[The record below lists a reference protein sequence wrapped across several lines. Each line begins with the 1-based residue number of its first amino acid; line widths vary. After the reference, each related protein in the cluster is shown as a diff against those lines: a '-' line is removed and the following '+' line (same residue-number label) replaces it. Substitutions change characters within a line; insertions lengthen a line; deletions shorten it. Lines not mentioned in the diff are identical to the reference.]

1 MIYSG
6 KVLPGKPYPL
16 GATYDGSG
24 VNFAI
29 FSGLAKKVTLCLYEM
44 NGDDCRYSE
53 IILREKTNYVWH
65 VYIPGIEP
73 GQHYGYRVDGPYK
86 PKSGIR
92 FNPQKML
99 IDPYARAIEGRIDI
113 KESMFDYTFEHRLQ
127 GDVYEK
133 SELDSGADV
142 NKCIVI
148 DNEFDWEG
156 IGKPDIPMR
165 ETIIYELHVKGFT
178 ELHPDIPA
186 EERGTYKG
194 MASQKMINYFKELG
208 ITTIELMP
216 VHHFVHSKFVRDHG
230 LSNYWG
236 YNSIGFFAPH
246 AEFSAAGM
254 NGEQVKEF
262 KEMVK
267 AYHRNGIEIILDVV
281 YNHTGEGDHLGPTI
295 ALRGLDN
302 PYYYRMDP
310 YNKLHYEDFT
320 GTGNM
325 LNLSKSWVLQL
336 VMDSLRYWAEEMQVD
351 GFRFDLAS
359 ALTRGSEGKVK
370 GSGFLDAV
378 HQDPVLSKLK
388 LIAEPWDLGPEGYL
402 VGGFPPPWSD
412 WNGKY
417 RDAVRRYW
425 RGDENQVRELAYRF
439 SGSPDLY
446 EKSGR
451 MPVGSINFITA
462 HDGFTL
468 HDLVSYNQKYNRKNW
483 ENNRDGEDHNLSWN
497 SGVEGTTDDPVIIA
511 LREKRKRNFLGT
523 LFLSQGV
530 PMISHGDEY
539 GRTQQGNNNV
549 WCQDNEIAWMD
560 WNWNENQKQLFEFT
574 KRMIALRK
582 EYPVTHCRNYL
593 KNRPGKEL
601 GARDTRWLNT
611 DGVDMSREEWKSAY
625 IRCMGIMLQ
634 GEPINDADQLGEPI
648 SDKTLLILFNSYW
661 EEVSFRMPQKEP
673 SSQWKILFDTDAE
686 PTRGLA
692 EIITNTYQIQPRSMV
707 LLLKVQ

>member
-16 GATYDGSG
+16 GASYDGSG

-29 FSGLAKKVTLCLYEM
+29 FSELAKGVTLCLFEM
-44 NGDDCRYSE
+44 NEDDSRYWE
-53 IILREKTNYVWH
+53 IVLRETTNYVWH
-65 VYIPGIEP
+65 AYIPGIEP

-92 FNPQKML
+92 FNPHKIL
-99 IDPYARAIEGRIDI
+99 IDPYAKAIEGRIDI
-113 KESMFDYTFEHRLQ
+113 KESMFDYKFEHRLQ
-127 GDVYEK
+127 GNVYEK
-133 SELDSGADV
+133 SELDSDADL

-148 DNEFDWEG
+148 DQGFDWEG
-156 IGKPDIPMR
+156 VSKPDIPVH

-178 ELHPDIPA
+178 ALHQDIP
-186 EERGTYKG
+186 EGERGTYKG
-194 MASQKMINYFKELG
+194 LANQKIINYFKELG

-216 VHHFVHSKFVRDHG
+216 VHHFVHPKFLLDNG

-254 NGEQVKEF
+254 NGEQVNEF

-267 AYHRNGIEIILDVV
+267 AYHRSGIEIILDVV

-295 ALRGLDN
+295 AFRGLDN
-302 PYYYRMDP
+302 SYYYRTNP

-325 LNLSKSWVLQL
+325 LDLSKSRGLQL

-351 GFRFDLAS
+351 GFRFDLTS
-359 ALTRGSEGKVK
+359 ALTRGPGGKIK

-388 LIAEPWDLGPEGYL
+388 LIAEPWDLGPEGYQ
-402 VGGFPPPWSD
+402 VGNFPAPWSE

-425 RGDENQVRELAYRF
+425 RGDEKQVKELAYRF
-439 SGSPDLY
+439 IGSPDLY
-446 EKSGR
+446 DKGGR

-468 HDLVSYNQKYNRKNW
+468 HDLVSYNQKYNSKNR
-483 ENNRDGEDHNLSWN
+483 ENNRDGEDHNISWN
-497 SGVEGTTDDPVIIA
+497 SGVEGPTDDPEIIA

-530 PMISHGDEY
+530 PMISHGDEF

-549 WCQDNEIAWMD
+549 WCQDNETAWMD
-560 WNWNENQKQLFEFT
+560 WNWNGNQKQLFEFT
-574 KRMIALRK
+574 KKMIALRK
-582 EYPVTHCRNYL
+582 TYPVTHCRKFL

-601 GARDTRWLNT
+601 VAKDVKWFNT
-611 DGVDMSREEWKSAY
+611 DGVDMSSEEWESGY
-625 IRCMGIMLQ
+625 IRCMGVLLN
-634 GEPINDADQLGEPI
+634 GELMNDADQLGKPI

-661 EEVSFRMPQKEP
+661 EEVSFRMPQKEL
-673 SSQWKILFDTDAE
+673 SSQWKILFDTDSDPGWE
-686 PTRGLA
+686 HV

-707 LLLKVQ
+707 LLLKFQ